1 MCAALS
7 CAPRFTS
14 HELNLCP
21 VPSAKKPIHAAGDP
35 LFADHVTAPY
45 ANRVAE
51 MPRGSKRVGLVLAA
65 GASTNTPC
73 FLLDRLGLQG
83 FRWAATVDPLVFGGE
98 STVVQEAPLVR
109 YGCGGGDIGVCCH

>member
-1 MCAALS
+1 MSRPARLKS
-7 CAPRFTS
+7 RFTPQ
-14 HELNLCP
+14 E
-21 VPSAKKPIHAAGDP
+21 IHFS
-35 LFADHVTAPY
+35 LTTVTAPY

-51 MPRGSKRVGLVLAA
+51 MPRGNKGVSLVLAA
-65 GASTNTPC
+65 EASTNTPC

-83 FRWAATVDPLVFGGE
+83 FRWGATVDPLVFGGE